1 MIASADGIY
10 GETCVKLARS
20 LCNGGVVLLEL
31 SLNENNH
38 SHVWKTAR
46 LLHCEFGDTMSVGIG
61 NVTSLDEVKV
71 AKEAG
76 ASFVSSYTTD
86 EAIIH
91 AANHFDLIT
100 IPGALTPT
108 EIMFAHQCCAD
119 FIKVYP
125 AGSMGPAY
133 FKHVHPAIKGIPV
146 LAQTGI
152 TRPNVWLYRN
162 AGVTGVFVDDCLYT
176 REMVERGSWKEIAD
190 TSKKITHT
198 L

>member
-1 MIASADGIY
+1 MGDI
-10 GETCVKLARS
+10 R
-20 LCNGGVVLLEL
+20 VLGHCLIL
-31 SLNENNH
+31 
-38 SHVWKTAR
+38 

-61 NVTSLDEVKV
+61 NVTSLDEVKA

-76 ASFVSSYTTD
+76 ANFVSSYTAD

-91 AANHFDLIT
+91 AANHFDLVT

-108 EIMFAHQCCAD
+108 EIMFAHQCGAD

-133 FKHVHPAIKGIPV
+133 FKHIHPAIKGIPI

-152 TRPNVWLYRN
+152 TRPNVRLYRN